1 MGSGKKKLDTELEI
15 HFPQYF
21 GTDVD
26 YIDKLREFE
35 LLKLKKYL
43 GEEVDKRLVAIN
55 EYFLKLSAPKVF
67 NPFDTQ
73 CILIENDR
81 QFEDIC
87 NSIFDDLKTDIKTKS
102 VFEFYSTISYLE
114 KKAEKL
120 KELTKK

>member
-1 MGSGKKKLDTELEI
+1 LGKCKKKLDTELEI

-21 GTDVD
+21 GADVD

-35 LLKLKKYL
+35 LLKLQQYL
-43 GEEVDKRLVAIN
+43 GEEVNLRLMAIN
-55 EYFLKLSAPKVF
+55 EYFLKLNAPKVF
-67 NPFDTQ
+67 NPFNES

-87 NSIFDDLKTDIKTKS
+87 NSIFDDLKTDIKAKS
-102 VFEFYSTISYLE
+102 VYEFYSTISYLE

-120 KELTKK
+120 KEAIK

>member
-1 MGSGKKKLDTELEI
+1 
-15 HFPQYF
+15 
-21 GTDVD
+21 VD

-35 LLKLKKYL
+35 LLKLQQYL
-43 GEEVDKRLVAIN
+43 GEEVNLRLMAIN
-55 EYFLKLSAPKVF
+55 EYFLKLNAPKVF
-67 NPFDTQ
+67 NPFNES

-87 NSIFDDLKTDIKTKS
+87 NSIFDDLKTDIKAKS

-120 KELTKK
+120 KEAIKS